1 MCLGME
7 QTSPSPR
14 ALTSFAAVSIQGVGA
29 GAGSRCHQP
38 GRPSPPFGLLQPSA
52 PCLPLPPSPL
62 ERLGLSGLPS
72 LAGAS
77 VGRADRSPPIQQQ
90 GPRGWRGIKLPRRWH
105 AGGQTKPVV
114 VRVGPATLPCASV
127 PSTLP
132 TVLESEG
139 PLLR

>member
-1 MCLGME
+1 MFGDGADLTISQGPHQLCSSL
-7 QTSPSPR
+7 SPGCGSWGRVQMPPAWQAQP
-14 ALTSFAAVSIQGVGA
+14 ALW
-29 GAGSRCHQP
+29 P
-38 GRPSPPFGLLQPSA
+38 PSA
-52 PCLPLPPSPL
+52 LSTCLPLPPFPL
-62 ERLGLSGLPS
+62 ERLGLSGLPL

-114 VRVGPATLPCASV
+114 VWVGPATLPHASV
-127 PSTLP
+127 PSMLP
-132 TVLESEG
+132 AVLESEG